1 MQEREVLLGGH
12 LLFGGVKV
20 AALIHIGH
28 PVMLVDFRH
37 GRKVEVLLV
46 ETYHAVFIDGMPLAL
61 IDDAVAESVE
71 ATLAD
76 IVPSHLMDSLGFLC
90 LAVDEGF
97 QHLVFLLP
105 LEETEVALAF
115 YLLLEPLQFCDIL
128 LLELNG
134 ATRMAVILQFKD
146 TAGLDIIS
154 DEEERL
160 DDEVG
165 PWALTALRIQ
175 VVVMVATPV
184 EVVTLELLGFFVGL
198 TTFQLLSPAGS
209 ICKCALPHSTFAVFA
224 LQVCEQGGLEDV
236 RLDIDEHIANVAD
249 DLQLFVIGAF
259 GIIVLLSV
267 PEDEVFLR

>member
-1 MQEREVLLGGH
+1 MQEREVLPGGH
-12 LLFGGVKV
+12 LLLGCVKV

-46 ETYHAVFIDGMPLAL
+46 EAYHAVFIDGMPLAF

-71 ATLAD
+71 ATLSD
-76 IVPSHLMDSLGFLC
+76 IIPSHLMDSLGFLC

-97 QHLVFLLP
+97 QHFVFLLP

-134 ATRMAVILQFKD
+134 AARMAVILQFKD

-160 DDEVG
+160 DDEVCPFTLAPLG
-165 PWALTALRIQ
+165 IKIII
-175 VVVMVATPV
+175 MIATPV
-184 EVVTLELLGFFVGL
+184 EVV
-198 TTFQLLSPAGS
+198 SP
-209 ICKCALPHSTFAVFA
+209 K
-224 LQVCEQGGLEDV
+224 
-236 RLDIDEHIANVAD
+236 
-249 DLQLFVIGAF
+249 
-259 GIIVLLSV
+259 
-267 PEDEVFLR
+267 FL